1 MDCSGE
7 FDNVLLVEGGDVDQI
22 IRQMATNRQQANR
35 TPPAHGT
42 GFVASAMES
51 PPMGRLSQARAHG
64 AFFARSVWLS
74 LALLAAPGSAN
85 PRGIVQR
92 HCAAFLRR
100 LGEMGQLYVEF
111 EGFED
116 AADWRGS
123 VVCPNHPSL
132 LDALFLFSKI
142 PEVDCVIG
150 RNPWRDPLLAVPA
163 RRAGYVPS
171 EPAGMMLR
179 ECRRRLEDGGNI
191 VIFPEGTRTA
201 DGVLNGFQGGFAL
214 PAIQSGG
221 SVRTVF
227 IECDSMA
234 LGKGFSFFRNAH
246 PPLRFRISTGE
257 VFTATRRRRAR
268 EFSREIEWYF
278 RANLHRDGDRISRV
292 AVP

>member
-1 MDCSGE
+1 
-7 FDNVLLVEGGDVDQI
+7 
-22 IRQMATNRQQANR
+22 MATNRLQTNFG
-35 TPPAHGT
+35 PPARGA
-42 GFVASAMES
+42 GFVACHPGAS
-51 PPMGRLSQARAHG
+51 PAGWVSQTRIHG

-74 LALLAAPGSAN
+74 LTLLAAPGSAN
-85 PRGIVQR
+85 ARGIVQR

-100 LGEMGQLYVEF
+100 LGEMGRLHVEF
-111 EGFED
+111 LGFED

-142 PEVDCVIG
+142 PDVDCVIG
-150 RNPWRDPLLAVPA
+150 RNPRRDPLLAVSA
-163 RRAGYVPS
+163 WRAGYVPS
-171 EPAGMMLR
+171 EPAGVMLR
-179 ECRRRLEDGGNI
+179 ECRRRLADGANI

-201 DGVLNGFQGGFAL
+201 VGALNGFQGGFAL

-234 LGKGFSFFRNAH
+234 LGKGFSFFKNAH

-257 VFTATRRRRAR
+257 VFKASRGRRAR
-268 EFSREIEWYF
+268 DFSREIEGYF
-278 RANLHRDGDRISRV
+278 RANLRRDGNRILRV
-292 AVP
+292 PAP